1 MATVAEPWAGVSGLV
16 VALEANYCRVVLD
29 HPGPGDVRGLLCT
42 RRRRLDKSGLQV
54 CVGDRVEIGRAHV

>member
-1 MATVAEPWAGVSGLV
+1 MATAAELSGAVTGLV

-42 RRRRLDKSGLQV
+42 RRRRL
-54 CVGDRVEIGRAHV
+54 EIGRAHV